1 MTDLYKKDIQSIC
14 LAEGVDESEGRKDM
28 HTIRDAIA

>member
-1 MTDLYKKDIQSIC
+1 MTDLCKKDTQSIC
-14 LAEGVDESEGRKDM
+14 LAEDEGEIEGRKDM

>member
-1 MTDLYKKDIQSIC
+1 MTDLHKKDTQSIC
-14 LAEGVDESEGRKDM
+14 FAEDEGESEGRKDM